1 MDGRSGTT
9 CYFRW
14 VELSFWERQTFFR
27 EADALIVGSGIVG
40 LNTARALKEKYPDW
54 RIVVVD
60 RGILPYG
67 ASTRNAGFAC
77 FGSVGELAEDLKVM
91 SRDDVFSLVERRW
104 RGLQRLRQ
112 ILGDAAI
119 GYEPLGGYE
128 VFSPEEM
135 ATYEECLQLMP
146 ELNEALKKFTG
157 SEVYSIA
164 DSQIES
170 LGLQNINHLIFNK
183 AEGQIDT
190 GRMMDALVNYVR
202 QQGVTVY
209 NGISIRKWYEHQH
222 SIEIVTGQDFTL
234 RAQRLIFCTN
244 GFAKQLL
251 PQLMVEPGRA
261 QVLIT
266 KPIDNLRLKGCFHAD
281 HGYYYFRNVGDRVL
295 LGGGRNLDFETERTV
310 EFGLTAI
317 VQQKLEQMLR
327 EMILPGIDYQIDQRW
342 SGIMGLGPVKTTI
355 VEKLSD
361 RIYCAVRMGGM
372 GVAIGSLVGQEC
384 ADIVI

>member
-1 MDGRSGTT
+1 
-9 CYFRW
+9 

-40 LNTARALKEKYPDW
+40 LNTARALREKHPDW
-54 RIVVVD
+54 RIVVVE

-91 SRDDVFSLVERRW
+91 SRDEVFSLVERRW

-112 ILGDAAI
+112 ILGDDAI

-128 VFSPEEM
+128 VFSPEEL

-146 ELNEALKKFTG
+146 ELNEVLKEFTG
-157 SEVYSIA
+157 SEVYSVA
-164 DSQIES
+164 DNQIDKF
-170 LGLQNINHLIFNK
+170 GLNSVKHLIFNR

-190 GRMMDALVNYVR
+190 GRMMDALLNYVR
-202 QQGVTVY
+202 QQGVAVY
-209 NGISIRKWYEHQH
+209 NGITIRKWYEHQD
-222 SIEIVTGQDFTL
+222 SIEIITGEDFTL
-234 RAQRLIFCTN
+234 RAQRVIFCTN
-244 GFAKQLL
+244 GFATQLL

-266 KPIDNLRLKGCFHAD
+266 NPIENLRLKGCFHAD

-295 LGGGRNLDFETERTV
+295 LGGGRNLDFEAERTV

-327 EMILPGIDYQIDQRW
+327 EMILPGIDYQIEQRW

-355 VEKLSD
+355 VEKLTD

-372 GVAIGSLVGQEC
+372 GVAIGSLAGEEC
-384 ADIVI
+384 ADIVM